1 MSIIRIL
8 DPTVANQIAAGEV
21 VERPAAVV
29 KELLENA
36 LDAGATRVVV
46 DFSRG
51 GKALTV
57 VEDNGKG
64 MTPEEALL
72 SLERHAT
79 SKIRLAADLDRITTF
94 GFRGEALPSIA
105 SVARFT
111 LQTRPASAPS
121 GTELL
126 INGGRVVHQ
135 REHGMAPGTRIE
147 VTNLFHPVPARLKF
161 LKSDETEAAHIIRLV
176 RLYAVSH
183 PQVGFLLREDGRE
196 IFRSPGNVPLLDR
209 VREIWGR
216 QVGDEVSLMPVFE
229 RDGMRLSGLLGKPG
243 VSRGTRQDLVT
254 VVNGRPVDS
263 RTMAF
268 ALTESYHTL
277 IPKGRYPLAF
287 AFLEI
292 DPAWVDVNVHPAK
305 REVRFR
311 DEARV
316 RGFLIQSVL
325 SVLLTRVDD
334 GLPTT
339 TIPAITP
346 TLVPSFVAPTATS
359 GTAPLAVP
367 SPTSTYVPPVSAP
380 LASAPASS
388 SSLRLSWRLLAR
400 LREERAV
407 FETPTGLAI
416 LDIGAAHQ
424 RVLYEDI
431 LRQFSE
437 RKPVSQPLL
446 VPLTIELEPLPAA
459 VLKERMGLLQNAGF
473 DFEEYG
479 RNFWRVGALPVW
491 LDPADALGFLRDLLA
506 EMARREGDFGR
517 PALAYDALARMAV
530 NKARRKGDA
539 MADGELLELVQ
550 ALFRTAQPGTDPK
563 GRRTFV
569 EWTDATSVGVSADQR
584 CPPLRRCL
592 AGAGLP
598 VRSASIWSRNIAAF
612 SN

>member
-216 QVGDEVSLMPVFE
+216 QVADEVSLMPVFE

-325 SVLLTRVDD
+325 SVLLARVDD

-346 TLVPSFVAPTATS
+346 TLVPSFAAPTATA

-539 MADGELLELVQ
+539 LADGELLELVQ

-569 EWTDATSVGVSADQR
+569 EWTDADLG
-584 CPPLRRCL
+584 RR
-592 AGAGLP
+592 
-598 VRSASIWSRNIAAF
+598 F
-612 SN
+612 S

>member
-1 MSIIRIL
+1 MSTIRVL

-72 SLERHAT
+72 SVERHAT
-79 SKIRLAADLDRITTF
+79 SKIRLAADLDRIATF

-111 LQTRPASAPS
+111 LQTRPAAAPS

-147 VTNLFHPVPARLKF
+147 VANLFHPVPARLKF

-216 QVGDEVSLMPVFE
+216 QVADEVSLMPVFE

-325 SVLLTRVDD
+325 SVLQARADD

-346 TLVPSFVAPTATS
+346 NLAMPAST
-359 GTAPLAVP
+359 PLAPSISSLAASTVP
-367 SPTSTYVPPVSAP
+367 VPPSAYVPPVSVPPPA
-380 LASAPASS
+380 APASS
-388 SSLRLSWRLLAR
+388 GSVRLGWRLLAR

-416 LDIGAAHQ
+416 LDLGAAHQ

-437 RKPVSQPLL
+437 RKPISQPLL
-446 VPLTIELEPLPAA
+446 VPLNIELDPLPAA
-459 VLKERMGLLQNAGF
+459 VLKERMGLLQDAGF

-479 RNFWRVGALPVW
+479 RNFWRIGALPVW
-491 LDPADALGFLRDLLA
+491 LEPADALGFLRDLLA

-530 NKARRKGDA
+530 TKSRRKGDA
-539 MADGELLELVQ
+539 LADGELQELVQ

-569 EWTDATSVGVSADQR
+569 EWTDADLG
-584 CPPLRRCL
+584 RRF
-592 AGAGLP
+592 G
-598 VRSASIWSRNIAAF
+598 
-612 SN
+612 